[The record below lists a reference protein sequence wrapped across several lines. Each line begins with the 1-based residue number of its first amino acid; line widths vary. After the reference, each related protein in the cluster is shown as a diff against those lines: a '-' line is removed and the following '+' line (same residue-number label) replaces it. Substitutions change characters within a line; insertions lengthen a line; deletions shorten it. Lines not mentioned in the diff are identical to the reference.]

1 MSLPITD
8 RVDEEKSE
16 NKRMNKLKKI
26 LGIALLVIIG
36 FVNISLYRNIH
47 LYNKTRTIGNY
58 EEKIQTLENANRI
71 YPYNYRVHNEL
82 GRTYFELASLDFQNV
97 EQRDANFNKSI
108 QSFIRSIT
116 LNPGYYQSHFY
127 FAQALSYQQYF
138 APIEVNFYDEYKK
151 AARLTT
157 FDTQAYFEVGRFL
170 FTHWPELSEDDK
182 RYTLGLLKNLRTNRE
197 NLQTIMQ
204 IWAINGGDF
213 TVMEDILPK
222 ESGVYRTFA
231 LFLAERKLS
240 ISERHKK
247 LAQAEYMDFVN
258 VKNSVTEGERQAQL
272 KNVNRAISLFRES
285 LKSIEN
291 IRFYQNLTGE
301 TLIDLSEFYN
311 YKKAL
316 YLNLA
321 KNQIIKSGDLKEA
334 EIYLRKYLDLEN
346 NAAEIG
352 NLERFLNERYLL
364 KSEPG
369 TYFNDF
375 FPYYV
380 KVLIEYNL
388 NRYRDIVAGG
398 KDLKESFST
407 PPEALRKDL
416 ARICQLIGESYQKLE
431 FLYDAEEFFN
441 LAMNLDPTDLDT
453 LKGIR
458 QNFIKLNKPR
468 MVDGV
473 ENKLESMLTP
483 EEISFENLIIRS
495 GQSFKQTLFLKE
507 KKIGLILSLQGVSA
521 DRAPLLAVE
530 FNDQL
535 IWEDYLETQSLSL
548 TVNSKEGTNVLT
560 IQPAIRDV
568 ALKKIIYTADS
579 EIIQGIERER
589 KIFYESVEPERDK
602 VPSKKEERLEIKP
615 DEPVLTQTKIKPEQ
629 PTQKTEQYQSMSY
642 INSIEYA
649 VGQDSLAIE
658 IVADHFLNFNT
669 FELSNPER
677 IILDISGI
685 DDINCGRR
693 FEIGESLVQEVRLG
707 MFKSDTA
714 RVVFYVGPGSHSYS
728 VEKTHRGLKII
739 FVTNCLDIS

>member
-1 MSLPITD
+1 MLQPITD
-8 RVDEEKSE
+8 HMDEEKRE

-26 LGIALLVIIG
+26 LGMALLVIIG

-47 LYNKTRTIGNY
+47 LYNKTRIIGNY

-97 EQRDANFNKSI
+97 EQRDANFEKSI

-138 APIEVNFYDEYKK
+138 SPIEVNFYDEYKK

-182 RYTLGLLKNLRTNRE
+182 RYTLDLLKNLRTNRE

-213 TVMEDILPK
+213 AVMENILPK
-222 ESGVYRTFA
+222 ESRVYRIFA
-231 LFLAERKLS
+231 QFLAERKLS
-240 ISERHKK
+240 MSERHKK
-247 LAQAEYMDFVN
+247 LSQAEYMDFVSA
-258 VKNSVTEGERQAQL
+258 KNSFTEGERQTKLQ
-272 KNVNRAISLFRES
+272 NVNRAISLFRES
-285 LKSIEN
+285 LKTIEN
-291 IRFYQNLTGE
+291 IRFYQNLTGDV
-301 TLIDLSEFYN
+301 LIDLSEFYN
-311 YKKAL
+311 YKKNL

-352 NLERFLNERYLL
+352 DLEIFLNKRNLL
-364 KSEPG
+364 KAEPG
-369 TYFNDF
+369 TYFNDLL
-375 FPYYV
+375 PYYV
-380 KVLIEYNL
+380 KVLIEYKL
-388 NRYRDIVAGG
+388 NRYRDIVEDG

-407 PPEALRKDL
+407 SPETTRKDL
-416 ARICQLIGESYQKLE
+416 ARICQLIGESYQELNS
-431 FLYDAEEFFN
+431 LYDAEEFFN
-441 LAMNLDPTDLDT
+441 LAWNLDPTHLDT
-453 LKGIR
+453 LQGMH
-458 QNFIKLNKPR
+458 QNFMKLNKPR
-468 MVDGV
+468 MADGV
-473 ENKLESMLTP
+473 ETQIESMLTP

-495 GQSFKQTLFLKE
+495 GQSFKQTLILKE
-507 KKIGLILSLQGVSA
+507 KKIGIILTLQGVSS
-521 DRAPLLAVE
+521 DRDPLLAVE

-548 TVNSKEGTNVLT
+548 SVNSEEGTNVLT

-568 ALKKIIYTADS
+568 ILKKIVSTADS
-579 EIIQGIERER
+579 EVIMSIERER
-589 KIFYESVEPERDK
+589 KIIYESAEPVRDK
-602 VPSKKEERLEIKP
+602 MPPKKEESLETKQ
-615 DEPVLTQTKIKPEQ
+615 DKPVLTQTKIKPEQ
-629 PTQKTEQYQSMSY
+629 SARKTEQNQSMSY

-658 IVADHFLNFNT
+658 IVADPFLKFNM

-693 FEIGESLVQEVRLG
+693 FEIGESPVQEVRLG

-714 RVVFYVGPGSHSYS
+714 RVVFYVDPGSHFYS
-728 VEKTHRGLKII
+728 VEKTQKGLKII
-739 FVTNCLDIS
+739 FVTN

>member
-1 MSLPITD
+1 MSPPITD
-8 RVDEEKSE
+8 RVDGEKSE
-16 NKRMNKLKKI
+16 NTSMNKLKKI
-26 LGIALLVIIG
+26 LGIALLVVIG
-36 FVNISLYRNIH
+36 IVNVSLYRNIH

-71 YPYNYRVHNEL
+71 YPYNYRVHNDL

-97 EQRDANFNKSI
+97 EQRDTNFEKSI
-108 QSFIRSIT
+108 QSFVRSIT

-138 APIEVNFYDEYKK
+138 VPIEVDFYDEYKK

-170 FTHWPELSEDDK
+170 FTHWPELSEEDK
-182 RYTLGLLKNLRTNRE
+182 RYTLGLLKNLRTNSE

-231 LFLAERKLS
+231 QFLAERKLS
-240 ISERHKK
+240 IRERHKK
-247 LAQAEYMDFVN
+247 LSQAEYMDFVSA
-258 VKNSVTEGERQAQL
+258 KNSFIEGERQTQL
-272 KNVNRAISLFRES
+272 QNVIRAISLFRSS
-285 LKSIEN
+285 LKTIEN

-301 TLIDLSEFYN
+301 SLIDLAEFYN

-321 KNQIIKSGDLKEA
+321 KNQIVKSGDLKEA

-352 NLERFLNERYLL
+352 ALELFLNERNLL
-364 KSEPG
+364 KADPG
-369 TYFNDF
+369 TYFNDLL
-375 FPYYV
+375 PYYV
-380 KVLIEYNL
+380 KVLIEYKL
-388 NRYRDIVAGG
+388 NRYRDIVEAG

-407 PPEALRKDL
+407 SPEAIRKDL
-416 ARICQLIGESYQKLE
+416 ARICHLIGESYQKLNS
-431 FLYDAEEFFN
+431 LYDAEEFFQ
-441 LAMNLDPTDLDT
+441 LAINLDPKHLDT
-453 LKGIR
+453 LKGMR

-468 MVDGV
+468 RADGV
-473 ENKLESMLTP
+473 ENKIESMLTP
-483 EEISFENLIIRS
+483 EEINFENLIIRS

-507 KKIGLILSLQGVSA
+507 KKIGIILTLQGVSS
-521 DRAPLLAVE
+521 DRNPLLAIE

-535 IWEDYLETQSLSL
+535 IWEDYLETQILSL
-548 TVNSKEGTNVLT
+548 TVNSEEGINVVT
-560 IQPAIRDV
+560 IQPTIRDV
-568 ALKKIIYTADS
+568 SLKKIVYTDDS

-589 KIFYESVEPERDK
+589 KIFYESAEPERDK
-602 VPSKKEERLEIKP
+602 VPPKKEERLEIKQ
-615 DEPVLTQTKIKPEQ
+615 DEAILTQTKIKPEQ
-629 PTQKTEQYQSMSY
+629 PAQKTEQNQTMSY

-649 VGQDSLAIE
+649 VGQNSLEIE
-658 IVADHFLNFNT
+658 IVADPFLNFNL
-669 FELSNPER
+669 FELSNPAR
-677 IILDISGI
+677 VILDISGI

-693 FEIGESLVQEVRLG
+693 FEMGEFPVQELRLG

-714 RVVFYVGPGSHSYS
+714 RVVFYVDPGSHFYS
-728 VEKTHRGLKII
+728 VEKTQRGLKII
-739 FVTNCLDIS
+739 FVMNGLDIN